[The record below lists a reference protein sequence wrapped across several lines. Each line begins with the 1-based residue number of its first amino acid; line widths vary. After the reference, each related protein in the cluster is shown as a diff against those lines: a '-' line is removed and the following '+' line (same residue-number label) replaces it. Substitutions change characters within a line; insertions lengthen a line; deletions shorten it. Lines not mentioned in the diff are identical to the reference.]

1 LRTGVNISRKTV
13 PLNGVSGA
21 YITHSEVEPFDIGLE
36 LIEKAKHRKGLA
48 E

>member
-1 LRTGVNISRKTV
+1 LRTAVNISRETV

-36 LIEKAKHRKGLA
+36 LIEKAKQTKGLSG
-48 E
+48 